1 MQKSIFVNLVFV
13 LLVCPYS
20 YAAKKSDKLES
31 PNWEKLNLDS
41 YLTENV
47 QSREIKSLDPNKRGR
62 NTYHIISSLNPT
74 NGEKTLLMH
83 LFDFD
88 ADGKIDLAK
97 HFENGLVVR
106 SEWNLDRDQKVEAI
120 KYHRGD
126 KAEVYLKIE
135 NDGSRNIW
143 SHYFKGELRRQEFD
157 RNQDGKADMWYYFR
171 GGKLFRA
178 QAAKDFDPKKIEDI
192 TKSVTN

>member
-1 MQKSIFVNLVFV
+1 MLSPFL
-13 LLVCPYS
+13 YG
-20 YAAKKSDKLES
+20 AKKADRLDT
-31 PNWEKLNLDS
+31 PNWESLNLDS
-41 YLTENV
+41 YLTENA

-62 NTYHIISSLNPT
+62 NTYHIISSLNPNT
-74 NGEKTLLMH
+74 GEKNLLMH

-97 HFENGLVVR
+97 HFENGILVR
-106 SEWNLDRDQKVEAI
+106 SEWNLDRDDKVEAV
-120 KYHRGD
+120 KYHRGE
-126 KAEVYLKIE
+126 KAEVYLKVE
-135 NDGSRNIW
+135 TDGSRNIW

-171 GGKLFRA
+171 AGKLFRA
-178 QAAKDFDPKKIEDI
+178 QVAKDFDPKKIEDI